1 MKIKIWYLTNLSKGW
16 WMQVVDADGSA
27 VTASQNISREYAKLL
42 FSRKIWK
49 KTSETFCKRKIR
61 GFIST

>member
-49 KTSETFCKRKIR
+49 KYL
-61 GFIST
+61 